1 MKKFFQWSAGIIFSF
16 SVLFF
21 SGLVYAANYMPN
33 IYDVNDA
40 GDCEFSLFP
49 FSVINKEYDK
59 NCFFQKDINKS
70 SLKVKSCL
78 KFLNVFPVKTV
89 YVNVTPKH
97 KVVPCGTPFGVKIYS
112 KGVMITN
119 IADVNTGFAVKSP
132 AKDAGLKKGDVITE
146 VDGQEVNSNE
156 ELEKIIN
163 DSKEKSLV
171 LDVVR
176 ENKTEKI
183 VVSPVKSDDDKE
195 YRLGMWVRD
204 SSSGI
209 GTLTFCN
216 KENGMFAGLGHGI
229 CDIDTGEI
237 IPCGTGDIVQA
248 SITDINKSSPGIPGE
263 LRGCITNR
271 QPMGEIHTNDSTGIY
286 GSLKESAFD
295 GEEAEVCLKQ
305 NVKKGPAY
313 IISTLEGEKPEYYDI
328 NIDSINYNVNS
339 PTKNIKISI
348 TDKRLMEKTGG
359 IVQGMSGS
367 PIMQDGKLIGA
378 VTHVLVNN
386 PSKGYGIF
394 AETMLTNSN
403 NVFESTH
410 KKSPLK

>member
-1 MKKFFQWSAGIIFSF
+1 M
-16 SVLFF
+16 
-21 SGLVYAANYMPN
+21 
-33 IYDVNDA
+33 
-40 GDCEFSLFP
+40 
-49 FSVINKEYDK
+49 
-59 NCFFQKDINKS
+59 
-70 SLKVKSCL
+70 
-78 KFLNVFPVKTV
+78 
-89 YVNVTPKH
+89 
-97 KVVPCGTPFGVKIYS
+97 PCGTPFGVKIYS

-119 IADVNTGFAVKSP
+119 IADVNTGFSVKSP

-163 DSKEKSLV
+163 YSKEKSLTLNV
-171 LDVVR
+171 MR

-183 VVSPVKSDDDKE
+183 EVFPVKSDDDKE

-216 KENGMFAGLGHGI
+216 KENCMFAGLGHGI

-248 SITDINKSSPGIPGE
+248 SITDVNKSSPGIPGE

-271 QPMGEIHTNDSTGIY
+271 QPMGEIQTNDSTGIY
-286 GSLKESAFD
+286 GSLKESAID

-313 IISTLEGEKPEYYDI
+313 IISTLEGEKPEYYNI
-328 NIDSINYNVNS
+328 NIDSINYNVNL

-367 PIMQDGKLIGA
+367 PIMQDGKLVGA

-403 NVFESTH
+403 KVFESKY
-410 KKSPLK
+410 KKDS